1 MTSLLLFLTLQ
12 KGEIPPST
20 LKLHCTEGATACPV
34 ARAMWH
40 HRVQRGGW
48 GRAWGWSQAWGG
60 VKGGEVGSGKLTR
73 DGV

>member
-1 MTSLLLFLTLQ
+1 MPGGQSYVAPR
-12 KGEIPPST
+12 IPAWRVGSSVGVESSV
-20 LKLHCTEGATACPV
+20 EGGV
-34 ARAMWH
+34 ERGGG
-40 HRVQRGGW
+40 VKRGGW